1 MGKRGPKKGQGGR
14 PHGGKHS
21 EEQRCEWRLR
31 KTESERKRAMRE
43 TERKQL
49 HKALKTAAA
58 ELESANTYFS
68 ILNRFEQIQKEINI
82 LTNDVKL
89 LKQQKFRKKIVEH
102 KSLLKE
108 YHRLYHDNIRLKKLV
123 GEL

>member
-31 KTESERKRAMRE
+31 KTESERKKAMRE

-58 ELESANTYFS
+58 ELESVNTAPDKVISEAHTTVGSATFSYFGQE
-68 ILNRFEQIQKEINI
+68 L
-82 LTNDVKL
+82 
-89 LKQQKFRKKIVEH
+89 H
-102 KSLLKE
+102 KT
-108 YHRLYHDNIRLKKLV
+108 
-123 GEL
+123 G